1 MTIKEFKKELEKY
14 DENVIIE
21 GIADGPICDF
31 SNVGFRFFHCWDEN
45 DREVLTI
52 WVTDIEED

>member
-1 MTIKEFKKELEKY
+1 MTIKDFKKELEKY

-45 DREVLTI
+45 NREILTI
-52 WVTDIEED
+52 WVEDID